1 MKVCLYT
8 EGIKVF
14 KISGLGRAVMHQ
26 QRALSSIGIPFTLEP
41 KDKDWDIIHINYYG
55 LKSRR
60 YAKKAHKEGK
70 KVVFHAHSTEED
82 FRNSFF
88 FANAISK
95 LFKKWI
101 VSCYLLGDVIV
112 TPTEYSKRLLT
123 GYGIKT
129 PIYAVSN
136 GIDLDFYKPKDTDRA
151 EFRRQFGL
159 KEDDK
164 VVIAVGLYF
173 ERKGILDF
181 VELARSMPD
190 YKFIWFGKTPMISI
204 PHKIRKAVKTKL
216 PNLLFAGYVQPA
228 DLKKAY
234 VGSDVYIFPTYEET
248 EGIVLLEA
256 LAARANVLVR
266 DIPCFD
272 WLRRDV
278 DCYMADDIDG
288 FRKKIEDIA
297 NGRLPALGEQGCRA
311 VEDKSITAVANHLK
325 AVYEAALATPPYK
338 KQK

>member
-26 QRALSSIGIPFTLEP
+26 QRALTSLGIPFTLEP
-41 KDKDWDIIHINYYG
+41 KDNDWDIIHINYYG

-60 YAKKAHKEGK
+60 YAKKAHKQGK

-88 FANAISK
+88 FANAISM

-112 TPTEYSKRLLT
+112 TPTSYSKRLLE
-123 GYGIKT
+123 GYGIKK
-129 PIYAVSN
+129 PIFAVSN
-136 GIDLDFYKPKDTDRA
+136 GIDLDFYTPKENDRK
-151 EFRRQFGL
+151 EFREKFGL
-159 KEDDK
+159 SDTDK

-181 VELARSMPD
+181 VELAKKMPD
-190 YKFIWFGKTPMISI
+190 YKFIWFGKTPMYSI
-204 PHKIRKAVKTKL
+204 PHKIRKAVRTKL
-216 PNLLFAGYVQPA
+216 PNLTFAGYVQPG

-234 VGSDVYIFPTYEET
+234 VGADVYIFPTYEET

-272 WLRRDV
+272 WLKKDV
-278 DCYMADDIDG
+278 DCYMATDNAGFEQKIRDITDG
-288 FRKKIEDIA
+288 K
-297 NGRLPALGEQGCRA
+297 LPPLHEAGYNVVKDKNIQAVGDQLIKVYNEAL
-311 VEDKSITAVANHLK
+311 
-325 AVYEAALATPPYK
+325 
-338 KQK
+338 KQ

>member
-8 EGIKVF
+8 EGIKIF

-26 QRALSSIGIPFTLEP
+26 QRALNGIGIPFTLEP
-41 KDKDWDIIHINYYG
+41 KDKDWDLIHINYYG
-55 LKSRR
+55 LKSRH
-60 YAKKAHKEGK
+60 YARKAHKEGK

-101 VSCYLLGDVIV
+101 VSCYKMGDVIV
-112 TPTEYSKRLLT
+112 TPTDYSKRLLE

-129 PIYAVSN
+129 PIFAVSN
-136 GIDLDFYKPKDTDRA
+136 GIDLEFYKPEPTDRE
-151 EFRRQFGL
+151 EFRKMFRL

-181 VELARSMPD
+181 VELARRMPD
-190 YKFIWFGKTPMISI
+190 FKFIWFGKTPMISI

-216 PNLLFAGYVQPA
+216 PNLLFAGYVQPG

-266 DIPCFD
+266 DIPCFE

-278 DCYMADDIDG
+278 DCYMADDIEG
-288 FRKKIEDIA
+288 FREKIEGITSGELPPLHE
-297 NGRLPALGEQGCRA
+297 NGYHA
-311 VEDKSITAVANHLK
+311 VEDKSIDEVAKRLRE
-325 AVYEAALATPPYK
+325 VYEFAMKTDDWK
-338 KQK
+338 KQ